1 MDDKIYELPI
11 GAVVHLVRGM
21 VEGLMD
27 RVKKIEDKMGDFFVE
42 KKPDPK
48 EPGEKEF
55 ADEFGDTMKVFLS
68 REVKPKLIIQF
79 DDEDSSQMVFNFTE
93 SVVLSDHISD
103 LVHRMGNE

>member
-27 RVKKIEDKMGDFFVE
+27 RVKKIEDKMGDFFV
-42 KKPDPK
+42 
-48 EPGEKEF
+48 
-55 ADEFGDTMKVFLS
+55 
-68 REVKPKLIIQF
+68 
-79 DDEDSSQMVFNFTE
+79 
-93 SVVLSDHISD
+93 VLSDHISD